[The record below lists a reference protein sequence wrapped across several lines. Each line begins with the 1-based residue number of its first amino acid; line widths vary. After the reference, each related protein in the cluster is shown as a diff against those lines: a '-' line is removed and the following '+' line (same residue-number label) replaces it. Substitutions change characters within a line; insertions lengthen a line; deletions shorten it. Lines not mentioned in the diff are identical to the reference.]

1 MYNPQFELQE
11 KKGTIFDVD
20 LDIVRTNRIY
30 STLFRLS
37 EESVGFLNSGNL
49 KDFSFATDRMRP
61 MLSYINDNSL
71 LISKHLSEGAIKNEK
86 FSILEQE
93 IDASEVKEHEI
104 IAVTSLIE
112 EKARLA
118 EERNQMKKNE

>member
-37 EESVGFLNSGNL
+37 EEAVGFLNSGNL
-49 KDFSFATDRMRP
+49 QDFSFAADRMRP

-71 LISKHLSEGAIKNEK
+71 LISKHLSEDAIKDKK
-86 FSILEQE
+86 FSHLEQE
-93 IDASEVKEHEI
+93 VNWCWINNRAFCIYRS
-104 IAVTSLIE
+104 
-112 EKARLA
+112 
-118 EERNQMKKNE
+118 